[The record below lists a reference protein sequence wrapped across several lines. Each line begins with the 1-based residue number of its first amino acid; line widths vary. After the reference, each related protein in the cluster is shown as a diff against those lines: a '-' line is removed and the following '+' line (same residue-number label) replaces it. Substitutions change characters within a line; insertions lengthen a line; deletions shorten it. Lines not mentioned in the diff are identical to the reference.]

1 MLKRKYYKQVI
12 QIEVLS
18 EDLPIEWDSLRDI
31 DYEITVGGSSGRIEE
46 ISCECVDE
54 ETIKQLLID
63 QCSDP
68 GFFDLTHDEDDD
80 DE

>member
-1 MLKRKYYKQVI
+1 MI
-12 QIEVLS
+12 QLELFD
-18 EDLPIEWDSLRDI
+18 ENPREWTQIEWDSLRDI

-68 GFFDLTHDEDDD
+68 DFFGLTHEEDDD
-80 DE
+80 E